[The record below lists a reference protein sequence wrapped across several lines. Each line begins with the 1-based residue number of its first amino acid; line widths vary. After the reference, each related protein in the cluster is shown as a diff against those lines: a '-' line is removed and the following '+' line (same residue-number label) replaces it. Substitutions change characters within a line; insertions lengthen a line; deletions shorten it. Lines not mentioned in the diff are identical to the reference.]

1 MIVFIAIWEITQ
13 VPDNFITGRDDR
25 IRDNGIL
32 TEISQIVFVA
42 IVIVIL
48 ALEKNSI
55 IKEMKTDRS

>member
-13 VPDNFITGRDDR
+13 VPDNFITGRGDR
-25 IRDNGIL
+25 ISNNGIL

-42 IVIVIL
+42 TVIVIL

-55 IKEMKTDRS
+55 IKEMKNDRA